1 MIQITPHMR
10 ILLAVEPVDFRKGID
25 GLSAFC
31 RRVLKSDPF
40 SGYVF
45 IFRNRLKTA
54 IKILIYDGQ
63 GFWLCQK
70 RLSKGRFQWWPDQ
83 KSNGSVKVLEAHE
96 LQMLI
101 WNGNPSDSGVAPMWR
116 KISTSQ
122 NDAA

>member
-25 GLSAFC
+25 GLSALC

-83 KSNGSVKVLEAHE
+83 KSNGSVKILEAHE